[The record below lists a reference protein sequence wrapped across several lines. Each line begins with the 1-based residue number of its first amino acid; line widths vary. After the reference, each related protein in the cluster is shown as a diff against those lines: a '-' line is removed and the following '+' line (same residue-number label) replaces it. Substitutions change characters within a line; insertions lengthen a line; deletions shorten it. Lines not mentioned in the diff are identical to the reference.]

1 MQPVDAVPKRRW
13 YRIRPHVANWFHL
26 AFLIIYVVEVA
37 RRHGDFESW
46 LAGFGL
52 SDPLWVWLLMIAPVL
67 LSGVIYWSRRR
78 RETHQS
84 LSAPNNRWRGP

>member
-1 MQPVDAVPKRRW
+1 MDDSPKRRW
-13 YRIRPHVANWFHL
+13 YSIRPLVAQWFHL

-37 RRHGDFESW
+37 VRHRDFETW
-46 LAGFGL
+46 LARLGF
-52 SDPLWVWLLMIAPVL
+52 SDRRAIWLLVAVPVL
-67 LSGVIYWSRRR
+67 LYGAIYWSRRR